1 MFRNIETGKKNFV
14 TSFDERKIGIVETL
28 VFLLHY
34 DPHRIINQRLWYF
47 FCITITTIFLFKD
60 FGISLFFCVTSL
72 SNFSIHQ
79 NVETLVFFHLLHYNH
94 NHIFHQIHQECNQS

>member
-34 DPHRIINQRLWYF
+34 
-47 FCITITTIFLFKD
+47 
-60 FGISLFFCVTSL
+60 
-72 SNFSIHQ
+72 
-79 NVETLVFFHLLHYNH
+79 NH
-94 NHIFHQIHQECNQS
+94 HHTFHQIHQDGLQSELSYCVVVL